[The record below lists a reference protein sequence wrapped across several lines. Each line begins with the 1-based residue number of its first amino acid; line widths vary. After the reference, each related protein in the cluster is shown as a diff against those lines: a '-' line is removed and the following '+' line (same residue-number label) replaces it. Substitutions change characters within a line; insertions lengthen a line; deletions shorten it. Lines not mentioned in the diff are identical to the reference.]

1 MKSTLR
7 FPLRVALT
15 LLAVAGFSTIAM
27 GEEGW
32 LVDFAKAKAQSA
44 KEGKPILMEFTGSDW
59 CPPCKALH
67 KNVLTSDIFRKQMPE
82 KFILLKLDNRRDKSG
97 QTPEEIAQYKKL
109 SSEYKVR
116 GVPTIVIADAKG
128 EEQHRQVGY
137 RSSVTAEQWVTK
149 LIAAV
154 KSDAPVTT
162 KASAKHPAHIAHAWK
177 SEPFMSKGLKQSIT
191 FGKTG
196 ELTITPDK
204 GKAIKGKWEVE
215 GNKMTLVYPDPLSG
229 KKQTLKYGITL
240 GGGEEQDD
248 TGKIKKTVDMY
259 LKREGETRTSIVYVR
274 PVDSAV
280 ASAKPAPT
288 PKPAKPAKED
298 KVYKIL
304 PGIDLTK
311 YSAKQQAT
319 ILARANKERCPCGC
333 KLTVA
338 GCRNDDS
345 SCRTGKKLAAKIVE
359 EVTGEAPAEPKD
371 KDIGKPL
378 NIQFTATDGTKVDLT
393 KMKGK
398 VVLIDFW
405 ATWCG
410 PCIKEIPNIK
420 KTYARLHPKGFEI
433 VGISLDSN
441 KEKLVNF
448 IKEKEMPWV
457 QYFDGLQ
464 WKNKI
469 STKYGIRSIPAM
481 WLIDKK
487 GNLVDKNA
495 RSGLEG
501 KVEKLLAAKVSTNT
515 ESKTPAP
522 KPIAGKLK
530 PLTKDEQ
537 AKVIEAAI
545 RKELKKP
552 TGDLTKADL
561 EKVTLLDLIEY
572 ELTDVK
578 GQLAD
583 VKGVEKLTQLKDLY
597 LSENQLTKVPK
608 GLEKLSRLTTL
619 SLYENQLTDVKG
631 LEKLTQL
638 RVLDLSSNQL
648 TDVKGLEKLTQ
659 LRVLDLHGNQ
669 LTDVKGLEKLTQ
681 LRKLNLNGNQ
691 LTDVK
696 GLGKL
701 RQLEVLWLT
710 VNPDLT
716 KAQIDEL
723 KKALPKC
730 LIDHNVD
737 VAADNKPKYKA
748 PVVAADDLPAKI
760 KALLDKYKEM
770 RTEDPEK
777 AGAQVIKDSSKL
789 ARENP
794 DEVRPWSLYLS
805 AARFA
810 KDPKEK
816 KAIFQEVAA
825 AKSSKLS
832 SVVAKAKGELTK
844 LDALGK
850 PVDIKFTAIDGRE
863 VDLAKMKGKVVLID
877 FWATWCGPCVREL
890 PNVKKAYAKLHP
902 KGFEIVGI
910 SLDSDEG
917 RLEKF
922 VKDKEIPWPQYFD
935 GLKWQ
940 NKISTKFGVRSI
952 PAMWL
957 IDKKGNLVD
966 MNARSGLEEKVEKL
980 LGQ

>member
-1 MKSTLR
+1 MKSTLHFSFR
-7 FPLRVALT
+7 AVLT
-15 LLAVAGFSTIAM
+15 LFAVTGLSTIAM
-27 GEEGW
+27 AEDGW
-32 LVDFAKAKAQSA
+32 LVDFAKAKARSA

-67 KNVLTSDIFRKQMPE
+67 KNVLTSDVFKKQMPE
-82 KFILLKLDNRRDKSG
+82 KFILLKLDNRRDKTG

-128 EEQHRQVGY
+128 KEQHRQVGY
-137 RSSVTAEQWVTK
+137 RSSVTAEQWVSK

-154 KSDAPVTT
+154 KSEAPVAA
-162 KASAKHPAHIAHAWK
+162 KASAKHPVHIAHTWK
-177 SEPFMSKGLKQSIT
+177 SDPFMSKGQKQSIT
-191 FGKTG
+191 FGRAG

-204 GKAIKGKWEVE
+204 GKVIKGKWEVE
-215 GNKMTLVYPDPLSG
+215 GNRMTLVYPDPLSG
-229 KKQTLKYGITL
+229 KKQTLKYGVTL
-240 GGGEEQDD
+240 GEGEEADD

-274 PVDSAV
+274 PADSKS

-288 PKPAKPAKED
+288 PKPAKPAKVD
-298 KVYKIL
+298 KVHKTL

-311 YSAKQQAT
+311 YTAKQQAT

-338 GCRNDDS
+338 GCRHDDRT
-345 SCRTGKKLAAKIVE
+345 CGTGKKLAAKIVE
-359 EVTGEAPAEPKD
+359 EVTGQAPVEPKD

-378 NIQFTATDGTKVDLT
+378 DIQFTATDGTKVDLT

-410 PCIKEIPNIK
+410 PCIREIPNIK
-420 KTYARLHPKGFEI
+420 KTYAKLNPKGFEI
-433 VGISLDSN
+433 VGISLDSD

-457 QYFDGLQ
+457 QYFDGQ
-464 WKNKI
+464 GWKNKI
-469 STKYGIRSIPAM
+469 SSKYGIRSIPAM

-501 KVEKLLAAKVSTNT
+501 KVEKLLAAKVSA
-515 ESKTPAP
+515 KTVDEGPAP
-522 KPIAGKLK
+522 NPIAGKLK
-530 PLTKDEQ
+530 SLTKEES

-545 RKELKKP
+545 RKAAKKP
-552 TGDLTKADL
+552 TGELTKADY
-561 EKVTLLDLIEY
+561 EKVTKLLLFNNR
-572 ELTDVK
+572 LTDVK
-578 GQLAD
+578 GL
-583 VKGVEKLTQLKDLY
+583 ENLNKLTELNLW
-597 LSENQLTKVPK
+597 
-608 GLEKLSRLTTL
+608 R
-619 SLYENQLTDVKG
+619 NQLTDVKG

-638 RVLDLSSNQL
+638 TYLVLEKNQL

-659 LRVLDLHGNQ
+659 LTKLYLSKNQ

-681 LRKLNLNGNQ
+681 LANLNLK
-691 LTDVK
+691 D
-696 GLGKL
+696 
-701 RQLEVLWLT
+701 
-710 VNPDLT
+710 NPDLT
-716 KAQIDEL
+716 KAQIDQL
-723 KKALPKC
+723 QKALPKC
-730 LIDHNVD
+730 KIDHNAGV
-737 VAADNKPKYKA
+737 VADNKPKYKA
-748 PVVAADDLPAKI
+748 PVAAADDLPIRPSAAAADDLPIRPSAAAADDLPAKI
-760 KALLDKYKEM
+760 KALLDRYKEM
-770 RTEDPEK
+770 RAKDPDK
-777 AGAQVIKDSSKL
+777 AGAQAIKDSGKL

-825 AKSSKLS
+825 AKSPKLA
-832 SVVAKAKGELTK
+832 SVVSKAKGELTK

-850 PVDIKFTAIDGRE
+850 PVDIQFVSTDGRK

-890 PNVKKAYAKLHP
+890 PNVKKAYTKLHP

-922 VKDKEIPWPQYFD
+922 VKDNEMPWPQYFD

-940 NKISTKFGVRSI
+940 NKISTKFGIRSI

-957 IDKKGNLVD
+957 IDKEGNLVD

-980 LGQ
+980 LAQ